1 MGICLSSLV
10 IYQRTLGQIIWT
22 FGLSSISLS
31 LFFYFSFY
39 LVIFLLSSLR
49 YLRQF
54 WGHSRAYIYLRVV
67 AWAQINLM
75 FYFASLCTFHPT
87 FVRQRQSLYIFSLSF
102 PLRLCT
108 DSRHPTKFRSVP
120 PPQTPHVNNNC
131 NTKLPRKLYWY
142 CRILLA
148 LHLPYL

>member
-22 FGLSSISLS
+22 FGLSSVSLS
-31 LFFYFSFY
+31 IFVYFSFY

-49 YLRQF
+49 YLRRF

-75 FYFASLCTFHPT
+75 FYFASLCTFHPA
-87 FVRQRQSLYIFSLSF
+87 FVRQRQSLYIFSHSPSLYGYARTRDTQPNSD
-102 PLRLCT
+102 LY
-108 DSRHPTKFRSVP
+108 H
-120 PPQTPHVNNNC
+120 
-131 NTKLPRKLYWY
+131 LPR
-142 CRILLA
+142 
-148 LHLPYL
+148 LPTSTTTVIPNYPANCIGTVASY